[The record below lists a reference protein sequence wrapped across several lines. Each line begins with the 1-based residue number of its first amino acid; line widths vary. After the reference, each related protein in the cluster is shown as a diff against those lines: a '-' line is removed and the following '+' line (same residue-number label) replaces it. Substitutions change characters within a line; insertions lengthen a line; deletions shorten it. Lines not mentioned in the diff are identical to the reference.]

1 LSRVFIS
8 SLISYVFLL
17 LAFLLLPNLALALG
31 GFYGFYVTYS
41 ALALLTALSLPL
53 VALRRGLSSLD
64 VYTSTSLALTLVALY
79 TALGFLWGFASR
91 PRLGISSLLVSLG
104 IFLVQVL
111 SAEVSR
117 SLALSIPRG
126 RRTAA
131 LVLGVLAGMFVGR
144 TLPAIASYVG
154 SLGAPSALLSVLN
167 DVAFNLAVTLLH
179 VYGGFV
185 PAVAFRLVVDGY
197 WRFSPLVLDTS
208 SVGLAW
214 VATST
219 LVYYGLALYLA
230 YRTPTLRELGSSFR
244 SRLGGLPARLREY
257 LPQVATYAVAIAVL
271 TSIYLRVVPLVI
283 VSGSMEPALE
293 VGDLALVRL
302 GVPADLPV
310 GSVVAFRLN
319 STIVVHRLV
328 GVEGERLVTK
338 GDANPEPD
346 PFPVYRRSLLGV
358 VVGRIPRVG
367 LLALALRGGLK
378 PFGLL
383 PLAAT
388 SVLLVTLAVRRRR

>member
-1 LSRVFIS
+1 LSRVFNS
-8 SLISYVFLL
+8 SFFSYVSLL
-17 LAFLLLPNLALALG
+17 IAFFLLPNLALVLG
-31 GFYGFYVTYS
+31 GFHGFYATYS
-41 ALALLTALSLPL
+41 VLALLTALSLPL
-53 VALRRGLSSLD
+53 VALRRGLGSLD
-64 VYTSTSLALTLVALY
+64 VYVSTSLALTLVVLY

-91 PRLGISSLLVSLG
+91 PRLSISSLLVSLG
-104 IFLVQVL
+104 ILLVQVL

-117 SLALSIPRG
+117 SLALGIPRG
-126 RRTAA
+126 RRAVA
-131 LVLGVLAGMFVGR
+131 VVLGVLVGMFVGK
-144 TLPAIASYVG
+144 TIPAALSYVG
-154 SLGAPSALLSVLN
+154 SLRTPSALLSVLN
-167 DVAFNLAVTLLH
+167 DVAFNLIVTLLH

-197 WRFSPLVLDTS
+197 WRFSPLVLDTPS
-208 SVGLAW
+208 LGLAW
-214 VATST
+214 AATSA
-219 LVYYGLALYLA
+219 LVYYGLVLYLT
-230 YRTPTLRELGSSFR
+230 YRTPTLRELGSSLKL
-244 SRLGGLPARLREY
+244 RLRGLPARLREY
-257 LPQVATYAVAIAVL
+257 LPQVATYVVAIAVL

-283 VSGSMEPALE
+283 VSGSMEPTLE
-293 VGDLALVRL
+293 IGDLVLVRL
-302 GVPADLPV
+302 GVPVDLPV

-358 VVGRIPRVG
+358 VVGRVPKVG

-378 PFGLL
+378 PLELL

-388 SVLLVTLAVRRRR
+388 SVLLVTLAARRRR